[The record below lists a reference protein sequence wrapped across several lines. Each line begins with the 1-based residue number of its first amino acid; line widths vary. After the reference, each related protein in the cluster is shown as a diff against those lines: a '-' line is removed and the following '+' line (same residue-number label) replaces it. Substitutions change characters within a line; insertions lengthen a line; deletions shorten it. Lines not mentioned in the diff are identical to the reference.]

1 VRTLLKL
8 NRKWSETGSGRTEG
22 RKDLRRVPRFPPQ
35 FSPLS
40 LRFSVR
46 DFVLD
51 YPLRVFI
58 SPTCGKIISAQK
70 STSGSFL
77 YSCHTFRFR
86 VFRLFLFSPSSVLCF
101 WEIEGPASDNE
112 GETRARTPHINVLFV
127 SK

>member
-22 RKDLRRVPRFPPQ
+22 QKDLRRVPRFPPQ

-51 YPLRVFI
+51 YPLSVFI

-86 VFRLFLFSPSSVLCF
+86 VFRLFYFSLHPF
-101 WEIEGPASDNE
+101 
-112 GETRARTPHINVLFV
+112 FV
-127 SK
+127 SGKLKDLQVTMRVKPGPGTHI